1 MALAAAG
8 LVAAAF
14 LGLPLFAVIGGAAL
28 LCFHAA
34 EIDPAAVIV
43 ETYRLTSSSGLIT
56 IPLFVLA
63 GVVLAASQAPRRLL
77 RAFNAVLGWVPGGLA
92 VVALV
97 SCAFFTA
104 FTGASGV
111 TILALGCL
119 LYPMLRQEG
128 YGERFSLGL
137 LTSSGSLG
145 LLLPPSLPIIL
156 YGIVAQVSIDR
167 LFLAGVVPA
176 LFHLLIN
183 SLYAMAKGIAF
194 KVPRTPFSRRELVA
208 AVRGAAWDL
217 PLPALIV
224 AGIYS
229 GLTTASEA
237 AAVVAAYVLFVELV
251 IYRDLSLFRD
261 IPGLMR
267 EGMVLV
273 GTILII
279 LGCALGLTSYL
290 VDAQVPMRLLELIRG
305 FIHSRVVFLL
315 WLNLFLL
322 VVGAMMDIFSAIM
335 VVVPLILPI
344 AESFGVHPVHLGII
358 FLANLEAGYSTPP
371 VGINLFIA
379 CSRFEKPI
387 LTLYRATLPFLA
399 LMVVWLLGI
408 TYLPG
413 LSLWLPRLA
422 AGAGLR

>member
-1 MALAAAG
+1 VITLGAIG
-8 LVAAAF
+8 LVVAALF
-14 LGLPLFAVIGGAAL
+14 GLPLFAVIGGAAL
-28 LCFHAA
+28 LCFHA
-34 EIDPAAVIV
+34 EGIDSAAVIV

-77 RAFNAVLGWVPGGLA
+77 RAFNAILGWMPGGLA

-128 YGERFSLGL
+128 YEERFSLGL

-156 YGIVAQVSIDR
+156 YGIVAQTSIDK
-167 LFLAGVVPA
+167 LFLAGVIPA

-183 SLYAMAKGIAF
+183 SSYAMVKGARF
-194 KVPRTPFSRRELVA
+194 HVPRTPFSGRELVTA
-208 AVRGAAWDL
+208 IRGALWDL
-217 PLPALIV
+217 PLPGLIL
-224 AGIYS
+224 AGIYT

-251 IYRDLSLFRD
+251 IYRDLSLVRD
-261 IPGLMR
+261 IPRLMR

-290 VDAQVPMRLLELIRG
+290 VDAQIPMHILAMIRG
-305 FIHSRVVFLL
+305 TIHSRLVFLL

-322 VVGAMMDIFSAIM
+322 VVGSMMDIFSAIM

-344 AESFGVHPVHLGII
+344 ALSFGVHPVHLGII
-358 FLANLEAGYSTPP
+358 FLANLEVGYSTPP

-379 CSRFEKPI
+379 CSRFEKPV
-387 LTLYRATLPFLA
+387 LTLYRAALPFLA
-399 LMVVWLLGI
+399 LMIIWLLGI
-408 TYLPG
+408 TYIPN
-413 LSLWLPRLA
+413 LSLWLPRMAL
-422 AGAGLR
+422 GGG

>member
-1 MALAAAG
+1 VILLAAIG
-8 LVAAAF
+8 LVVAALF
-14 LGLPLFAVIGGAAL
+14 GLPLFAVIGGAAL
-28 LCFHAA
+28 LCFHA
-34 EIDPAAVIV
+34 EGIDSAAVIV
-43 ETYRLTSSSGLIT
+43 ETYRLTASSGLIA

-77 RAFNAVLGWVPGGLA
+77 RAFNAVLGWMPGGLA

-156 YGIVAQVSIDR
+156 YGIVAQTSIDA

-183 SLYAMAKGIAF
+183 SSYAMYKGVRF
-194 KVPRTPFSRRELVA
+194 HVPRTPFSGRELVTA
-208 AVRGAAWDL
+208 LRGAAWDL
-217 PLPALIV
+217 PLPGLII
-224 AGIYS
+224 ASIYT
-229 GLTTASEA
+229 GFTTASEA

-251 IYRDLSLFRD
+251 VYRDLSLFRD

-290 VDAQVPMRLLELIRG
+290 VDAQIPMRMLDLIRG
-305 FIHSRVVFLL
+305 LIDSRLVFLL

-322 VVGAMMDIFSAIM
+322 VVGSMMDIFSAIM

-379 CSRFEKPI
+379 CSRFEKPV
-387 LTLYRATLPFLA
+387 LTLYRAALPFLA
-399 LMVVWLLGI
+399 LMIIWLLGI
-408 TYLPG
+408 TYIPA
-413 LSLWLPRLA
+413 LSLWLPGLA
-422 AGAGLR
+422 LGGK

>member
-1 MALAAAG
+1 VITLAAIA
-8 LVAAAF
+8 LVVAALF
-14 LGLPLFAVIGGAAL
+14 GLPLFAVIGGAAL
-28 LCFHAA
+28 LCFYSAG
-34 EIDPAAVIV
+34 IDSAAVIV
-43 ETYRLTSSSGLIT
+43 ETYRLTASSGLIA

-63 GVVLAASQAPRRLL
+63 GVVLAASEAPRRLL
-77 RAFNAVLGWVPGGLA
+77 RAFNAVLGWMPGGLA
-92 VVALV
+92 VVSLV

-104 FTGASGV
+104 FTGGSGV

-128 YGERFSLGL
+128 YGEQFSLGL

-156 YGIVAQVSIDR
+156 YGIVAQTSIDA
-167 LFLAGVVPA
+167 LFLAGILPA
-176 LFHLLIN
+176 FFHLLIN
-183 SLYAMAKGIAF
+183 SSYAMAKGAAF
-194 KVPRTPFSRRELVA
+194 HVLRTPFSGRELA
-208 AVRGAAWDL
+208 LAVRGAAWDL
-217 PLPALIV
+217 PLPGLII

-251 IYRDLSLFRD
+251 VYRDLSLVRD

-290 VDAQVPMRLLELIRG
+290 VDAQVPMRILDLIRG
-305 FIHSRVVFLL
+305 LIHSRVVFLL
-315 WLNLFLL
+315 WLNLLL
-322 VVGAMMDIFSAIM
+322 LAVGSMMDIFSAIM
-335 VVVPLILPI
+335 VVVPLVLPI

-379 CSRFEKPI
+379 CSRFNKPL
-387 LTLYRATLPFLA
+387 LTLYRACLPFLA
-399 LMVVWLLGI
+399 LLFLWLLGI
-408 TYLPG
+408 TYLPD

-422 AGAGLR
+422 LGVR

>member
-1 MALAAAG
+1 VIPLAAIG
-8 LVAAAF
+8 LVVAALF
-14 LGLPLFAVIGGAAL
+14 GLPLFAVIGGAAL
-28 LCFHAA
+28 LCFYG
-34 EIDPAAVIV
+34 EGIDSAAVIV
-43 ETYRLTSSSGLIT
+43 ETYRLTASSGLIA

-77 RAFNAVLGWVPGGLA
+77 RAFNAFLGWMPGGLA

-156 YGIVAQVSIDR
+156 YGIVAQTSIDA
-167 LFLAGVVPA
+167 LFLAGVIPA

-183 SLYAMAKGIAF
+183 SSYAMYKGVRF
-194 KVPRTPFSRRELVA
+194 HVPRTPFSGRELVTA
-208 AVRGAAWDL
+208 LRGAAWDL
-217 PLPALIV
+217 PLPGLIILS
-224 AGIYS
+224 IYT
-229 GLTTASEA
+229 GFTTASEA

-251 IYRDLSLFRD
+251 VYRDLSLFRD

-290 VDAQVPMRLLELIRG
+290 VDAQVPMRMLELIRG
-305 FIHSRVVFLL
+305 LIHSRLVFLL

-322 VVGAMMDIFSAIM
+322 VVGSMMDIFSAIM

-379 CSRFEKPI
+379 CSRFGKPV
-387 LTLYRATLPFLA
+387 LTLYRAALPFLA
-399 LMVVWLLGI
+399 LMIIWLLGI
-408 TYLPG
+408 TYIPG

-422 AGAGLR
+422 MGGR

>member
-1 MALAAAG
+1 MITLAAIG
-8 LVAAAF
+8 LVVAALF
-14 LGLPLFAVIGGAAL
+14 GLPLFAVIGGAAL
-28 LCFHAA
+28 LCFYSAG
-34 EIDPAAVIV
+34 IDSAAVIV
-43 ETYRLTSSSGLIT
+43 EAYRLTASSGLIA

-77 RAFNAVLGWVPGGLA
+77 RAFNAILGWMPGGLA

-156 YGIVAQVSIDR
+156 YGIVAQTSIDA

-183 SLYAMAKGIAF
+183 SSYAMVKGVRF
-194 KVPRTPFSRRELVA
+194 HVPRTPFSSRELVTA
-208 AVRGAAWDL
+208 LRGAAWDL
-217 PLPALIV
+217 PLPGLILV
-224 AGIYS
+224 SIYT
-229 GLTTASEA
+229 GFTTASEA

-251 IYRDLSLFRD
+251 VYRDLSLFRD

-290 VDAQVPMRLLELIRG
+290 VDAQIPMRMLDLIRG
-305 FIHSRVVFLL
+305 LIDSRLVFLL

-322 VVGAMMDIFSAIM
+322 VVGSMMDIFSAIM

-358 FLANLEAGYSTPP
+358 FLANLEVGYSTPP

-379 CSRFEKPI
+379 CSRFQKPV
-387 LTLYRATLPFLA
+387 LTLYRAALPFLV
-399 LMVVWLLGI
+399 LMIIWLLGI
-408 TYLPG
+408 TYIPG
-413 LSLWLPRLA
+413 LSLWLPGLA
-422 AGAGLR
+422 LGGR

>member
-1 MALAAAG
+1 MIPVAAIG
-8 LVAAAF
+8 LVVAALF
-14 LGLPLFAVIGGAAL
+14 GLPLFAVIGGAAL
-28 LCFHAA
+28 LCFYS
-34 EIDPAAVIV
+34 EGIDSAAVIV
-43 ETYRLTSSSGLIT
+43 ETYRLTASSGLIA

-77 RAFNAVLGWVPGGLA
+77 RAFNAVLGWMPGGLA

-156 YGIVAQVSIDR
+156 YGIVAQTSIDA
-167 LFLAGVVPA
+167 LFLAGIIPA

-183 SLYAMAKGIAF
+183 SSYAMYKGVRF
-194 KVPRTPFSRRELVA
+194 HVPRTPFSRRELA
-208 AVRGAAWDL
+208 TALRGAAWDL
-217 PLPALIV
+217 PLPGLII
-224 AGIYS
+224 ASIYT
-229 GLTTASEA
+229 GFTTASEA

-251 IYRDLSLFRD
+251 VYRDLSLFRD

-290 VDAQVPMRLLELIRG
+290 VDAQVPMRMLDLIRG
-305 FIHSRVVFLL
+305 LIHSRLVFLL

-322 VVGAMMDIFSAIM
+322 VVGSMMDIFSAIM

-344 AESFGVHPVHLGII
+344 AQSFGVHPVHLGII

-379 CSRFEKPI
+379 CSRFQKPV
-387 LTLYRATLPFLA
+387 LTLYRAALPFLA
-399 LMVVWLLGI
+399 LMVIWLLGI
-408 TYLPG
+408 TYIPG
-413 LSLWLPRLA
+413 LSLWLPRMAL
-422 AGAGLR
+422 GGG